1 MRAVTCRTAPCG
13 YAMGVAISDYALL
26 ADCHGSAL
34 VAPDG
39 AIEGCCLP
47 RFDTGAL
54 FARMLDPD
62 GGACTVQVVDGGVE
76 GRRYVDDTLVL
87 ETTLR
92 GEAGEA
98 RLLDFMPFEDP
109 LDPGREHRALIRIV
123 EGVRGAL
130 TVRFT

>member
-1 MRAVTCRTAPCG
+1 MNCPTVGLAMMLPYPRGQGDDESRHMPDSG
-13 YAMGVAISDYALL
+13 YAPFVGISDYALL
-26 ADCHGSAL
+26 SDCHGAAL

-39 AIEGCCLP
+39 AVEWCCLP

-62 GGACTVQVVDGGVE
+62 GGACTVQVADGEVE
-76 GRRYVDDTLVL
+76 ARRYLEDTLVL
-87 ETTLR
+87 ETVLR

-109 LDPGREHRALIRIV
+109 LQPARD
-123 EGVRGAL
+123 
-130 TVRFT
+130 